1 MSEENEIDMNWN
13 GDKDLAMMIS
23 YIKEPIWNEGKDDL
37 FVKCHLR
44 ELLQKCS
51 GGKIIKMLK
60 NILSP
65 EEKSALV
72 ETELDSFFRNQAQF
86 FKNHMKTKNEPDC
99 SDQVKIKVEPVS
111 EENHVELNHNTGQK
125 RPCAENTASK
135 ISAVTSFYK
144 TTTTGIPFR
153 QPPEVHQDPLHKVN
167 HFSNKECVI
176 SRFPNLAEQIFQ
188 KLNDQDL
195 YKCLKLSRS
204 WKKFIEH
211 EKFYW
216 IRIIISISTDTNCSG
231 FSWRRDILEK
241 LLDNLDEKVVTEIG
255 AAACETRRHK
265 ERFYR
270 NIFYFAFVSGQTEF
284 LKKLFH
290 HPEFLNY
297 AIDVKEFIEAIIL
310 YHAAERGDLEVFQF
324 VIQNA
329 MKKNPGMHY
338 MYLSTSVPGVSE
350 NTPLHVA
357 AENGHLAICQIIIPY
372 LKYGRNP
379 KNKSLGRTP
388 LELAASNGHFEVCKL
403 FVSRVKIWNPENS
416 DKQTPLHSA
425 AKNGHFDI
433 CELILSNIKD
443 SSPRDLFYETPLHY
457 AAKNGHLSICELLV
471 TKVGD
476 KNPKSASGM
485 TPLHY
490 AAKNGFV
497 AICKLISETVTYIH
511 PQDNLGFTPF
521 QLAEQNGHFE
531 ICQLFERNPKRRK
544 LEKIDYCFR

>member
-1 MSEENEIDMNWN
+1 MSEENEIDMYWN

-23 YIKEPIWNEGKDDL
+23 YVKEPIWNEGKDDL
-37 FVKCHLR
+37 YVKCHLR

-72 ETELDSFFRNQAQF
+72 ETELESFFRNQAEF
-86 FKNHMKTKNEPDC
+86 FKNHMKTKNEPDS
-99 SDQVKIKVEPVS
+99 SDQVKIKVEHIS
-111 EENHVELNHNTGQK
+111 EENQKKTEQK
-125 RPCAENTASK
+125 RPCTENTASE
-135 ISAVTSFYK
+135 ISTFTSFQK
-144 TTTTGIPFR
+144 TKITSVQFKH
-153 QPPEVHQDPLHKVN
+153 PPEVHQDPLHKVN
-167 HFSNKECVI
+167 HFSNMECVI
-176 SRFPNLAEQIFQ
+176 SRFPYLAEQIFQ

-195 YKCLKLSRS
+195 TKCLKLSRS

-216 IRIIISISTDTNCSG
+216 IRIIILISADTNCSN

-241 LLDNLDEKVVTEIG
+241 LLDNLDEKVVKEIG

-265 ERFYR
+265 DRFYR
-270 NIFYFAFVSGQTEF
+270 NIFYFAFVSGQTGF

-297 AIDVKEFIEAIIL
+297 AIDIKEFIEAIIL

-329 MKKNPGMHY
+329 LKKNPRMHNI
-338 MYLSTSVPGVSE
+338 YLPTSVPGVSE

-357 AENGHLAICQIIIPY
+357 AENGHLAICQLIVPY
-372 LKYGRNP
+372 LKNGRNP
-379 KNKSLGRTP
+379 KNKSSGRTP

-403 FVSRVKIWNPENS
+403 FVSNVKIWNPENS

-425 AKNGHFDI
+425 AKNGHFDV
-433 CELILSNIKD
+433 CALILSNIKD
-443 SSPRDLFYETPLHY
+443 SSPKDLFYETPLHY
-457 AAKNGHLSICELLV
+457 AAKNGHSSICKLLV

-497 AICKLISETVTYIH
+497 AICKLISETVTYIN

-531 ICQLFERNPKRRK
+531 ICQLLERNPKRRK
-544 LEKIDYCFR
+544 LGKIDYFVLDRK